1 LEVLVKKIVTALATV
16 AVAVGLTAGPAGA
29 KPQADPPGLKTPGQ
43 LTVGLSMPSPG
54 FQNVTP
60 LPSGNNVLPARSI
73 PKGQEIDMVKAIA
86 KQLGLKKIVY
96 IQNNFQN
103 MYLPGPKKW
112 DIGLAEMTIT
122 AERKKN
128 IDFSVSYLNANQ
140 GVMVRKGLSPLPKSL
155 ADLKNIV
162 LCAQIGTTGAAYI
175 KDRVQPK
182 KKALYPQ
189 TTTIMYQQLKSKRCD
204 AALYDAPI
212 LGAQRFQE
220 PKAYG
225 PIVGQIV
232 TNEQYGA
239 AFQKGSKLRPAVNK
253 AIKKLLA
260 NGTIGKETQ
269 KWLTFDAA
277 KLPIFK

>member
-1 LEVLVKKIVTALATV
+1 
-16 AVAVGLTAGPAGA
+16 
-29 KPQADPPGLKTPGQ
+29 
-43 LTVGLSMPSPG
+43 
-54 FQNVTP
+54 
-60 LPSGNNVLPARSI
+60 
-73 PKGQEIDMVKAIA
+73 
-86 KQLGLKKIVY
+86 
-96 IQNNFQN
+96 

-112 DIGLAEMTIT
+112 DFGLAEMTIT

-128 IDFSVSYLNANQ
+128 IDFSVSYINANQ
-140 GVMVRKGLSPLPKSL
+140 GVMIRKGLSPVPKSL

-175 KDRVQPK
+175 KDRVQPN

-212 LGAQRFQE
+212 LGAQRFLE

-225 PIVGQIV
+225 PIIAQII

-239 AFQKGSKLRPAVNK
+239 AFQKGTRSAPPSTRRSRSCSPTARSASSPRSGSRSTPRSCPSSSNAAAVRRRGTSGPRDPANWSGS
-253 AIKKLLA
+253 AGRSMLA
-260 NGTIGKETQ
+260 H
-269 KWLTFDAA
+269 L
-277 KLPIFK
+277 

>member
-260 NGTIGKETQ
+260 NGTIGKETK

>member
-1 LEVLVKKIVTALATV
+1 MKKLVTVFAAIALATGV
-16 AVAVGLTAGPAGA
+16 TAASAGA
-29 KPQADPPGLKTPGQ
+29 KAHADPPGLKTPGQ

-60 LPSGNNVLPARSI
+60 LPSGTAVLPAKPA
-73 PKGQEIDMVKAIA
+73 PKGMEIEMAQAIA
-86 KQLGLKKIVY
+86 KELGIKKIVY

-112 DIGLAEMTIT
+112 DFGLAEMTIT

-128 IDFSVSYLNANQ
+128 IDFSVPYINANQ
-140 GVMVRKGLSPLPKSL
+140 GVMVRKGLSPAPKSL
-155 ADLKNIV
+155 ADLKSIV

-175 KDRVQPK
+175 KDRVKPN

-189 TTTIMYQQLKSKRCD
+189 TTTIMYQQLKTKRCD

-212 LGAQRFQE
+212 LGAQKYVE

-225 PIVGQIV
+225 PIVGQII

-239 AFQKGSKLRPAVNK
+239 AFQKGDALRPAVNK

-260 NGTIGKETQ
+260 NGTIGKLTT
-269 KWLTFDAA
+269 KWLTFDAS
-277 KLPIFK
+277 KLPVFK

>member
-1 LEVLVKKIVTALATV
+1 MKKLVTALAAV
-16 AVAVGLTAGPAGA
+16 ALAVGLTAGPAGA
-29 KPQADPPGLKTPGQ
+29 RGKANPPGLKTPGQ

-60 LPSGNNVLPARSI
+60 LPSGNNVLPASPA
-73 PKGQEIDMVKAIA
+73 PKGMEIDMAKAIA

-96 IQNNFQN
+96 VQNNFQN

-112 DIGLAEMTIT
+112 DFGLAEMTIT

-175 KDRVQPK
+175 KDRVKPN

-212 LGAQRFQE
+212 LGAQKFQE

-239 AFQKGSKLRPAVNK
+239 AFQKGDRIRASVNK

-260 NGTIGKETQ
+260 NGTIGKLSK
-269 KWLTFDAA
+269 KWLTFDAS
-277 KLPIFK
+277 KLPVFK

>member
-1 LEVLVKKIVTALATV
+1 MKKIVTVLATV

-60 LPSGNNVLPARSI
+60 LPSGQNVLPPTSV
-73 PKGQEIDMVKAIA
+73 PKGMEIEMAKAIA
-86 KQLGLKKIVY
+86 KELGLKKIVW

-112 DIGLAEMTIT
+112 DFGFAEMTIT

-128 IDFSVSYLNANQ
+128 IDFSVPYINANQ
-140 GVMVRKGLSPLPKSL
+140 GVMIKKGLSPVPKSIN
-155 ADLKNIV
+155 DLKDLV

-175 KDRVQPK
+175 KDRVQPN

-189 TTTIMYQQLKSKRCD
+189 TTTIMYQQLKTKRCD

-212 LGAQRFQE
+212 LGAQKYVE

-225 PIVGQIV
+225 PIVGQII

-239 AFQKGSKLRPAVNK
+239 AFQKGDPIRPAVNK

-260 NGTIGKETQ
+260 NGTIGKLSQ
-269 KWLTFDAA
+269 KWLTFDAS
-277 KLPIFK
+277 KLPVFK

>member
-1 LEVLVKKIVTALATV
+1 
-16 AVAVGLTAGPAGA
+16 
-29 KPQADPPGLKTPGQ
+29 
-43 LTVGLSMPSPG
+43 MPSPG

-60 LPSGNNVLPARSI
+60 LPSGTATLPASSI

-86 KQLGLKKIVY
+86 KELGLKKIVY

-128 IDFSVSYLNANQ
+128 IDFSISYLNANQ

-175 KDRVQPK
+175 KDRVQPN

-239 AFQKGSKLRPAVNK
+239 AFEKGSKLRPLVNK

-260 NGTIGKETQ
+260 NGEDRQGDEEVAHVRRFQ
-269 KWLTFDAA
+269 A
-277 KLPIFK
+277 PMFK

>member
-1 LEVLVKKIVTALATV
+1 MKKIVTALATV
-16 AVAVGLTAGPAGA
+16 VVAVGLTAGSAGA
-29 KPQADPPGLKTPGQ
+29 KPQAEPPGLKTPGQ
-43 LTVGLSMPSPG
+43 LTVGLSMPAPG

-60 LPSGNNVLPARSI
+60 LPSGQPVLPASSV
-73 PKGQEIDMVKAIA
+73 PKGMEIDMAKAIA
-86 KQLGLKKIVY
+86 KELGLKKVVW

-103 MYLPGPKKW
+103 MYLPGPKRW
-112 DIGLAEMTIT
+112 DFGLAEMTIT

-128 IDFSVSYLNANQ
+128 IDFSVSYINANQ
-140 GVMVRKGLSPLPKSL
+140 GVMIRKGLSPVPKSL
-155 ADLKNIV
+155 DDLKDIV
-162 LCAQIGTTGAAYI
+162 LCAQVGTTGAAYI
-175 KDRVQPK
+175 KDRVQPN

-189 TTTIMYQQLKSKRCD
+189 TTVIMYQQLKSKRCD

-225 PIVGQIV
+225 PIIAQII

-239 AFQKGSKLRPAVNK
+239 AFQKGSPLRPAVNK

-260 NGTIGKETQ
+260 NGTIGKLTS
-269 KWLTFDAA
+269 KWLTFDAS
-277 KLPIFK
+277 KLPVFKP

>member
-1 LEVLVKKIVTALATV
+1 VKKLVTVLATV
-16 AVAVGLTAGPAGA
+16 ALAVGLTAATAGA
-29 KPQADPPGLKTPGQ
+29 KPHADPPGLKKPGQ
-43 LTVGLSMPSPG
+43 LTVGLSMPAPG

-60 LPSGNNVLPARSI
+60 LPSGNNVLPASSV
-73 PKGQEIDMVKAIA
+73 PKGMEIDMAKAIA
-86 KQLGLKKIVY
+86 KELGLTKIVY
-96 IQNNFQN
+96 VQNNFQN

-112 DIGLAEMTIT
+112 DFGLAEMTIT

-128 IDFSVSYLNANQ
+128 IDFSVSYLSANQ
-140 GVMVRKGLSPLPKSL
+140 GVMIRKGLTPVPKSI

-175 KDRVQPK
+175 KDRVQPN

-189 TTTIMYQQLKSKRCD
+189 TTVIMYQQLKSKRCD

-212 LGAQRFQE
+212 LGAQKYVE

-225 PIVGQIV
+225 PLVGQII

-239 AFQKGSKLRPAVNK
+239 AFQKGDALRPAVNK

-260 NGTIGKETQ
+260 NGTIGKLTK
-269 KWLTFDAA
+269 KWLTFDASE
-277 KLPIFK
+277 LQVFKP

>member
-1 LEVLVKKIVTALATV
+1 VKKLVSALAAV
-16 AVAVGLTAGPAGA
+16 ALAVGLSAGSAGA
-29 KPQADPPGLKTPGQ
+29 QSKADPPGLKTPGQ
-43 LTVGLSMPSPG
+43 LTIGLSMPSPG

-60 LPSGNNVLPARSI
+60 LPSGNNVLPASPA
-73 PKGQEIDMVKAIA
+73 PKGMEIDMAKAIA
-86 KQLGLKKIVY
+86 KELGVTKIVY
-96 IQNNFQN
+96 VQNNFQN

-112 DIGLAEMTIT
+112 DFGLAEMTIT

-128 IDFSVSYLNANQ
+128 IDFSASYLDANQ
-140 GVMVRKGLSPLPKSL
+140 GVMIRKGLSPAPKTI

-175 KDRVQPK
+175 KNRIQPS

-204 AALYDAPI
+204 AAVYDAPI
-212 LGAQRFQE
+212 LGAQRFLE

-225 PIVGQIV
+225 PIVGQII

-239 AFQKGSKLRPAVNK
+239 AFQKGDALRPAVNK

-260 NGTIGKETQ
+260 NGTIGKLTQ
-269 KWLTFDAA
+269 KWLTFDAS
-277 KLPIFK
+277 KLPVFK

>member
-1 LEVLVKKIVTALATV
+1 MKKLVAALAAAALATCS
-16 AVAVGLTAGPAGA
+16 TAGTAGA
-29 KPQADPPGLKTPGQ
+29 RPQADPPGLKTPGT

-54 FQNVTP
+54 FQNVNP
-60 LPSGNNVLPARSI
+60 LPSGTAVLPAKAVPR
-73 PKGQEIDMVKAIA
+73 GQEIDMAKAIA
-86 KQLGLKKIVY
+86 KELGITKIVW

-103 MYLPGPKKW
+103 LYLPGPKRW
-112 DIGLAEMTIT
+112 DFALAEMTIT

-128 IDFSVSYLNANQ
+128 IDFSVPYLNANQ
-140 GVMVRKGLSPLPKSL
+140 GVMIRKGLTPEPKSL
-155 ADLKNIV
+155 ADLKKIV

-175 KDRVQPK
+175 KDRVRPTK
-182 KKALYPQ
+182 AALYPQ

-212 LGAQRFQE
+212 LGAQKFVE
-220 PKAYG
+220 KTAYG

-239 AFQKGSKLRPAVNK
+239 AFPKGSKLRPAVNK

-260 NGTIGKETQ
+260 NGTIGKQTT

-277 KLPIFK
+277 KLPILK

>member
-1 LEVLVKKIVTALATV
+1 VKKLVTVLATV
-16 AVAVGLTAGPAGA
+16 ALAAGLTAGSAGA
-29 KPQADPPGLKTPGQ
+29 KGKADPPGLKTPGQ
-43 LTVGLSMPSPG
+43 LTVGLSMPAPG

-60 LPSGNNVLPARSI
+60 LPSGTAVLPASSV
-73 PKGQEIDMVKAIA
+73 PKGMEIDMAKAIA
-86 KQLGLKKIVY
+86 KELGLTKIVY
-96 IQNNFQN
+96 VQNNFQN

-112 DIGLAEMTIT
+112 DFGLAEMTIT

-128 IDFSVSYLNANQ
+128 IDFSLPYINANQ
-140 GVMVRKGLSPLPKSL
+140 GVMIRKGLSPVPKSL

-162 LCAQIGTTGAAYI
+162 LCAQIGTTGAAFI
-175 KDRVQPK
+175 KNRVQPD

-189 TTTIMYQQLKSKRCD
+189 TTVIMYQQLKSKRCD

-212 LGAQRFQE
+212 LGAQRFLE

-225 PIVGQIV
+225 PIIAQII

-239 AFQKGSKLRPAVNK
+239 AFQKGDPLRPAVNK

-260 NGTIGKETQ
+260 NGTIGKLTQ
-269 KWLTFDAA
+269 KWLTFDAS
-277 KLPIFK
+277 KLPIFKQ

>member
-1 LEVLVKKIVTALATV
+1 MKKLVTLFAAVALAT
-16 AVAVGLTAGPAGA
+16 GITAASAGA
-29 KPQADPPGLKTPGQ
+29 KTHADPPGLKTPGQ

-60 LPSGNNVLPARSI
+60 LPSGTAVLPASPA
-73 PKGQEIDMVKAIA
+73 PKGMEIEMAQAIA
-86 KQLGLKKIVY
+86 KELGLTKIVY

-112 DIGLAEMTIT
+112 DFGLAEMTIT

-128 IDFSVSYLNANQ
+128 IDFSLPYINANQ

-175 KDRVQPK
+175 KDRVKPV

-189 TTTIMYQQLKSKRCD
+189 TTTIMYQQLKTKRCD

-212 LGAQRFQE
+212 LAPRS
-220 PKAYG
+220 
-225 PIVGQIV
+225 
-232 TNEQYGA
+232 T
-239 AFQKGSKLRPAVNK
+239 SSRRPTARSS
-253 AIKKLLA
+253 ARSSRTSSTA
-260 NGTIGKETQ
+260 PPSRRTTRCAPPS
-269 KWLTFDAA
+269 TRRSRSCSPTARSA
-277 KLPIFK
+277 S

>member
-1 LEVLVKKIVTALATV
+1 VKKIVTVLAAV
-16 AVAVGLTAGPAGA
+16 AVAVGLSAGSAAA

-60 LPSGNNVLPARSI
+60 LPSGTAVLPASPV
-73 PKGQEIDMVKAIA
+73 PKGMEIEMVNAIA
-86 KQLGLKKIVY
+86 KALGIKKIVY

-112 DIGLAEMTIT
+112 DFGLAEMTIT

-128 IDFSVSYLNANQ
+128 IDFSVPYMNANQ
-140 GVMVRKGLSPLPKSL
+140 GVMIRKGLSPAPKSL

-175 KDRVQPK
+175 KDRVQPN

-212 LGAQRFQE
+212 LGAQKFQE

-225 PIVGQIV
+225 PIVGQII

-239 AFQKGSKLRPAVNK
+239 AFQKGDAIRPAVNK
-253 AIKKLLA
+253 IIKKLLA
-260 NGTIGKETQ
+260 DGTIGKLST
-269 KWLTFDAA
+269 KWLTFDAS
-277 KLPIFK
+277 KLPVFK